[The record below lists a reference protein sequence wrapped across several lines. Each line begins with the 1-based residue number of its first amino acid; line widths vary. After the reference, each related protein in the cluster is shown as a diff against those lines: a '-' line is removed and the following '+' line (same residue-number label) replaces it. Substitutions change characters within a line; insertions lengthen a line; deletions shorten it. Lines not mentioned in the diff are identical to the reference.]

1 MANMKETSTFEKLL
15 LPNIDI
21 KEVPIVLDKTI
32 ANEGAEID
40 NQIQLLDILHTII
53 LIMTII
59 ILIMVLKIHFFT
71 PILSEQ

>member
-1 MANMKETSTFEKLL
+1 MKETSTFEKLL